1 MAYRIPV
8 VRSGCREGEAERIV
22 SFFFFSPLNIGPILD
37 SDPV

>member
-22 SFFFFSPLNIGPILD
+22 SFFFFFPSEYRAYFGF
-37 SDPV
+37 